1 MYDGST
7 ACWEA
12 VAMAGRITRRKRVVL
27 SGALH
32 PHYAAVAR
40 TMAKFTED
48 KIADALPALQGEPD
62 NQGLIARIDD
72 GTSCVVV
79 QYPDVLSSEERR
91 VGQECGSTFRYR
103 RSPAH

>member
-1 MYDGST
+1 MCDLTCLVVFFFQQKT
-7 ACWEA
+7 AN
-12 VAMAGRITRRKRVVL
+12 AMRISDWSSDVCSSDL
-27 SGALH
+27 
-32 PHYAAVAR
+32 
-40 TMAKFTED
+40 FTD
-48 KIADALPALQGEPD
+48 DRIADALPALQGEPD

-72 GTSCVVV
+72 DTSCVVV